1 MTNEFKENILNYIT
15 NNITPTS
22 KSNVQLLES
31 TEQFPRDDFIDY
43 LPSPFSN
50 FRIEGVIK
58 SITNGN
64 YILYGGYVP
73 SGTTADVDSRGIIII
88 LDSNLMPIKTIYQ
101 FSTGTNLRPIQ
112 KMIQIDD
119 GTFVAVDST
128 IFSLR
133 EARSGIQSNTKRFI
147 MLNNLSLPD
156 STGNYKAILRTS
168 YNLPYSNFFCI
179 DMIKNPNSSHYAM
192 AGATYIPVGNSHY
205 DGVRLIDLKVNVGE
219 ANEWKEKSTKTS
231 EYWSY
236 GGFYGEFDNDD
247 NLTWKILMAKN
258 TTPVTLESWNGTDY
272 KKILEATDTL
282 IPYVDSLAMK
292 NQVVFTS
299 KDEVYFVINNQRWSP
314 SVRPRYVGLYKY
326 NYQTS
331 NLKQIY
337 YKNIG
342 NFDYNES
349 REGIFLNNLNGE
361 LYVNYNDNY
370 NYNDKTA
377 NYNYQRLENDTWQP
391 ILIAENVKYSME
403 RELTFTSNVY
413 NLVTNLSINS
423 NMNLTYWHFIKI
435 KEIYNDSNYNSTPYT
450 DYNSMIPTY
459 TNLYDT
465 NGVIFSRNLYNLT
478 INEMTTTST
487 IQIPNTLLNDITITQ
502 EKLLSQTNS
511 TLINKSQNITKNIYE
526 TVYLNY
532 INSISVIDE
541 DTNTLYPNSAS
552 YVNRNINEGT
562 QENCSNTFVGKLQ
575 INYEN
580 SSMVQ
585 NINWIYNTDH
595 YEAEFVIDATNEIP
609 TSIDFMSNDET
620 TIYITK
626 ELDIS
631 TNGYYLI
638 SQKLRIE

>member
-22 KSNVQLLES
+22 KSNVQLLENI
-31 TEQFPRDDFIDY
+31 EELPREDFVSY
-43 LPSPFSN
+43 LPTSYLVL
-50 FRIEGVIK
+50 RIEGVVK

-73 SGTTADVDSRGIIII
+73 NGTTADVDSRGIIII
-88 LDSNLMPIKTIYQ
+88 LDSNLKPIKVIYQ

-133 EARSGIQSNTKRFI
+133 EARSGIQNNTKRFI

-168 YNLPYSNFFCI
+168 YNIPYSNFFCI

-219 ANEWKEKSTKTS
+219 ANEWKEKSTKTN
-231 EYWSY
+231 EYWIY

-247 NLTWKILMAKN
+247 NLKWKILMTKN
-258 TTPVTLESWNGTDY
+258 ATPVTLESWDGTSY
-272 KKILEATDTL
+272 KRILEATNTL
-282 IPYVDSLAMK
+282 VPYVDSLSMK

-299 KDEVYFVINNQRWSP
+299 KDEVYFVINNQRWGSN
-314 SVRPRYVGLYKY
+314 VVPRYIGLYKY
-326 NYQTS
+326 NYQTT

-342 NFDYNES
+342 NFDFNES

-370 NYNDKTA
+370 NYTDKTS

-423 NMNLTYWHFIKI
+423 SMNSSYWHFIKI
-435 KEIYNDSNYNSTPYT
+435 KEIYNDSNYNSAPYT

-465 NGVIFSRNLYNLT
+465 NGIIFSRNLYNLT

-511 TLINKSQNITKNIYE
+511 TLISKSQNITKNIYE

-552 YVNRNINEGT
+552 YINRNINEGT

-580 SSMVQ
+580 NSMVQ
-585 NINWIYNTDH
+585 NINWIYNIDH
-595 YEAEFVIDATNEIP
+595 YETEFVIDATNEIP

-631 TNGYYLI
+631 TNEYYLI